1 MPQKEALLIIQQL
14 VKPVLKGFN
23 TSKLWLE
30 YFKKAHGIR
39 EYHINKEGQ
48 DVPMM
53 TVKAWLERLPN
64 IAKDYEQCNQW
75 NMDELG
81 LFFETLPN
89 KGFVK
94 KKKCLRREKQGEK
107 RMIMAVLVATDGLM

>member
-1 MPQKEALLIIQQL
+1 MSQEEALLIIQQL
-14 VKPVLKGFN
+14 ELPELKGFN
-23 TSKLWLE
+23 TSKLWSE

-39 EYHINKEGQ
+39 EYHLNKEGQ

-75 NMDELG
+75 DMDDLG
-81 LFFETLPN
+81 LFSKLCQIKDLSRKIN
-89 KGFVK
+89 
-94 KKKCLRREKQGEK
+94 L
-107 RMIMAVLVATDGLM
+107 